1 MLSSNNLMGSK
12 NPSIADNGIDI
23 APTRRSVTAILDS
36 RILES
41 FCSSLLFITAMITN
55 AFKRTAAG
63 DIIDATAANIQ
74 GEMVSCTSHINRGAC
89 GQ

>member
-1 MLSSNNLMGSK
+1 MLSSKNLMWK
-12 NPSIADNGIDI
+12 NPSIEDNGIHI
-23 APTRRSVTAILDS
+23 APTRRSVTAILDNS
-36 RILES
+36 ILGG
-41 FCSSLLFITAMITN
+41 FCSSLLLITAMTTN

-74 GEMVSCTSHINRGAC
+74 GEMVSCTSYINCGIC

>member
-1 MLSSNNLMGSK
+1 MLSSKNLMGK
-12 NPSIADNGIDI
+12 NPSIEDNGIHI
-23 APTRRSVTAILDS
+23 APTRRSVTAILDNS
-36 RILES
+36 ILEG
-41 FCSSLLFITAMITN
+41 FCSSLLFITAMTTN

-74 GEMVSCTSHINRGAC
+74 GEMVSCTSHINCGIC